1 MQDPEPQKELS
12 YIRQQLS
19 LLQLQQQEQDAA
31 IRRLQQRLQHLEA
44 RFPEHRPTAGDV
56 TDESPT
62 VTTAQVPPAIPAVND
77 APPAAARTAAP
88 AGKKAPALNWEKFIG
103 ENLINKIGIV
113 ILVIGIIIGAKYAI
127 DKDLISPAT
136 RIITGYVLGLGLLG
150 FAYRLKT
157 KYHNFSA
164 VLLSGAMTSLYFLTY
179 AAYAHYH
186 LLSLT
191 IAFGLMLLFTIFTV
205 LAALK
210 YDKEI
215 ISILGMVGAYALP
228 VLLGEDTGTPVLLLS
243 YMAIINLGIYYIV
256 YRKHWYSSHLLASVI
271 SWLVLLTWYIL
282 HDHTQH
288 KPALFGFAILFFLLS
303 VLTLIL
309 LFRARPEKPHKL
321 VMLSLILNALCFF
334 ATGYLLTEALSK
346 DVSLTGLFTIA
357 NATFYLS
364 VCYYFHKQ
372 QARQTA
378 FYLFLGLGLS
388 FLTISIPIQLD
399 GYFVTILWLTE
410 SLLFLWTARKKALP
424 FLEKLSYIVFVL
436 GCISIMADWFTP
448 AFYTRTLRQWS
459 LLNAPALSSIA
470 AGTLVLG
477 HAWII
482 KKHPDAVTARQPVL
496 SLIYTICGAVILYI
510 TGTMEITGHTAL
522 QRMLA
527 FRQYSL
533 RDQQLADTFYQYYT
547 SLSATWLL
555 VYNFLFLSVTSLL
568 VLRYAKHRAGAALQ
582 LGLNYL
588 LLLIFLVIGL
598 YNISE
603 LREHFL
609 VPEHRAAFHISGIWL
624 MWRYTCIALAVLILF
639 LNSRLQQ
646 RYYPE
651 KGIRQAAALAAYAT
665 GIWMLSSELIQW
677 LDMAGYN
684 HTYKLGLSILWGT
697 CSLYLIYKGIFK
709 SRPYIRIAA
718 MVLFGVTL
726 LKLFFY
732 DLAHLNTLSKTIIF
746 IILGIL
752 LLIISFLYN
761 KYRHMMHPES
771 PAETGQED

>member
-44 RFPEHRPTAGDV
+44 RFPEHQLPTAD
-56 TDESPT
+56 TPDEH
-62 VTTAQVPPAIPAVND
+62 PAVPVTPVSPVVPVVGE
-77 APPAAARTAAP
+77 AFSPITRATAP
-88 AGKKAPALNWEKFIG
+88 AGKKASALNWEKFIG

-179 AAYAHYH
+179 AAYTHYH
-186 LLSLT
+186 LLGLT

-215 ISILGMVGAYALP
+215 ISVLGMVGAYALP

-256 YRKHWYSSHLLASVI
+256 YRQRWYSSHLLASVT
-271 SWLVLLTWYIL
+271 SWLVLLAWYLL
-282 HDHTQH
+282 HEHTGH
-288 KPALFGFAILFFLLS
+288 TLTLFGFAIVFFLLP

-309 LFRARPEKPHKL
+309 LFRSGPDKPHRL
-321 VMLSLILNALCFF
+321 VMLSLVLNALCFF

-346 DVSLTGLFTIA
+346 DVLLTGFFTM
-357 NATFYLS
+357 ATAVFHLS
-364 VCYYFHKQ
+364 VCYYFYKKQ
-372 QARQTA
+372 PGETA
-378 FYLFLGLGLS
+378 FYLFLSLGLS
-388 FLTISIPIQLD
+388 FLTISIPIQFN

-410 SLLFLWTARKKALP
+410 SLLFLWTARKRALP
-424 FLEKLSYIVFVL
+424 FLEKLSYIVFAL
-436 GCISIMADWFTP
+436 GCISITADWFTP
-448 AFYTRTLRQWS
+448 SFIDRTLRQWP
-459 LLNAPALSSIA
+459 LLNAPTLSSIA
-470 AGTLVLG
+470 AGVLVLG
-477 HAWII
+477 HAWVI
-482 KKHPDAVTARQPVL
+482 KKHPAAVNTRQSAL
-496 SLIYTICGAVILYI
+496 SLVYTICGALILYI

-522 QRMLA
+522 QRII
-527 FRQYSL
+527 RYRRYSQQ
-533 RDQQLADTFYQYYT
+533 DQQLADTFYQFYT

-555 VYNFLFLSVTSLL
+555 IYNFLFLSVTSLL
-568 VLRYAKHRAGAALQ
+568 VLRYTKQRAGTALQ

-603 LREHFL
+603 LREYFL
-609 VPEHRAAFHISGIWL
+609 VPEYRAAFRMSGSWL
-624 MWRYTCIALAVLILF
+624 LLRYICIALALLLLLF
-639 LNSRLQQ
+639 NSRLQQ

-651 KGIRQAAALAAYAT
+651 KGIRQAVALAAYAT
-665 GIWMLSSELIQW
+665 GIWILSSELIQW

-697 CSLYLIYKGIFK
+697 CSLYLICKGIFR

-771 PAETGQED
+771 PEETGQRE